1 MRAVSAHGRQGDA
14 DGDCVHRR
22 EGPAE
27 DEGAGD
33 QQEVPSSR
41 GDASTDRA
49 RRHGSRR
56 RRRRRRIA
64 VRGRCAG
71 RAAGEA
77 GRERASSRAQNRQR
91 GLASLRRG
99 LAHLGPRG
107 FHGARRVQAED
118 HTRETLRR
126 RRRRVLRGGGGRV
139 ARRRERRR
147 DDRRGEQPPA
157 AGRDGS
163 EAQQQAKGRTGR
175 PGQLAGARDGEALP
189 TAHRV
194 GARGDRGA
202 VHAPRARA
210 RGRGV
215 RAAGAPGKFRVFG
228 ARRVAGGAGE
238 ETGRPGR
245 RRGRNPVPRG

>member
-1 MRAVSAHGRQGDA
+1 M
-14 DGDCVHRR
+14 
-22 EGPAE
+22 
-27 DEGAGD
+27 
-33 QQEVPSSR
+33 PSSR

-56 RRRRRRIA
+56 RRRRRPIV
-64 VRGRCAG
+64 VRGRRAG
-71 RAAGEA
+71 RAPGEA
-77 GRERASSRAQNRQR
+77 GRERASNSAQNRQR
-91 GLASLRRG
+91 RLASLRRG

-147 DDRRGEQPPA
+147 DDRRGKQPPERRL
-157 AGRDGS
+157 RDSS
-163 EAQQQAKGRTGR
+163 EARQQAKGRTGR